1 MSDAFSF
8 MFGFYGLLLG
18 LAVAE
23 VASGFSR
30 AYDERHRRK
39 LGFVAPLFGTLLL
52 VDLITFWMNAWAY
65 REMANISYV
74 AALAVALVAL
84 LYYFAATQVFPKA
97 SEKDTLDN
105 HIMDHRRV
113 VVFCVLASNLM
124 TQIPPAY
131 SAFTT
136 PWPASDIALWAALN
150 LIYYSL
156 LLTAAIA
163 RSKIIVGAAVGTA
176 ILFVTGATAIFA

>member
-1 MSDAFSF
+1 VSEAFGF
-8 MFGFYGLLLG
+8 MFAFYGLLLG

-30 AYDERHRRK
+30 AYDERQTRK

-65 REMANISYV
+65 RELAEISYL
-74 AALAVALVAL
+74 AAFAVALVAL

-97 SEKDTLDN
+97 TETDTLDD
-105 HIMDHRRV
+105 HIMGHRREV
-113 VVFCVLASNLM
+113 AFCVLASNLL
-124 TQIPPAY
+124 TQIPPAT

-136 PWPASDIALWAALN
+136 PWPLSDITLWAGLN
-150 LIYYSL
+150 LTYYGL
-156 LLTAAIA
+156 LCTAALAKSKKTVGIA
-163 RSKIIVGAAVGTA
+163 LVGA
-176 ILFVTGATAIFA
+176 ILLITGATALFA